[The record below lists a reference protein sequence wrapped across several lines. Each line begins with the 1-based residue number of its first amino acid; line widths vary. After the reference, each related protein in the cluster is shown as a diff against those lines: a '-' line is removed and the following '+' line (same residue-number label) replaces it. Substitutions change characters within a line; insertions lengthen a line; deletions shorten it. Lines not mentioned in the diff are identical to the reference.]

1 VSNCLTVDIFSLWE
15 PIARSPLV
23 TTPYMSMSLP
33 FSVIHGSYA
42 HLEAISTSSFAD
54 NYIIVKVK
62 GHMDCVTG
70 EVTVFRTDT
79 SSASIV
85 TPLLL

>member
-1 VSNCLTVDIFSLWE
+1 MSVSLS
-15 PIARSPLV
+15 
-23 TTPYMSMSLP
+23 

-54 NYIIVKVK
+54 NYIIVKVEAR
-62 GHMDCVTG
+62 MDCLTG

-79 SSASIV
+79 LIRILKKKKFRTDTSSASIV
-85 TPLLL
+85 IPLLL